1 LFVGLKEVDL
11 AAVKQFK
18 LKALALQLVYIVRAS
33 NSSALA
39 LCEHFLEQVED
50 TQRFVLFVQ
59 FENDW
64 SKLGFCLFAV
74 HFRRVC
80 RSYYG
85 LSRYLGEQG
94 LQPEPFTASLF
105 KEMGQLEDTK
115 PGPVARSLLPL
126 LQVSS
131 PAPPPRPN
139 IAVSYL

>member
-1 LFVGLKEVDL
+1 MTGPGWAFVYSRYILGACVD
-11 AAVKQFK
+11 
-18 LKALALQLVYIVRAS
+18 
-33 NSSALA
+33 
-39 LCEHFLEQVED
+39 HTD
-50 TQRFVLFVQ
+50 
-59 FENDW
+59 
-64 SKLGFCLFAV
+64 
-74 HFRRVC
+74 
-80 RSYYG
+80 G